1 MADDPI
7 STPGGEDPC
16 FGHRLVDGHLVDCE
30 TARDVARFRKA
41 ERERLYALRRAMA
54 VGDREACGRAITEG
68 LGRTLGPIA
77 DRTVAVY
84 WPIRGEPDLRPWMRE
99 IHEAGAS
106 VLLPVVETRDAPLT
120 FRRWEPGCRMVRGL
134 WDIPVPDG
142 TDAARPEI
150 VVVPL
155 VGVDA
160 ESYRL
165 GNGGGYY
172 DRTLV
177 RIEPRPQ
184 IVGIGYAFSRMPTI
198 FPMPWDVPMDTV
210 ILDDTQSDHA

>member
-1 MADDPI
+1 MADTPE
-7 STPGGEDPC
+7 STAGGEAPC

-41 ERERLYALRRAMA
+41 ERARLYALRRAVP
-54 VGDREACGRAITEG
+54 VGERDISGQAIIEG
-68 LGRTLGPIA
+68 LRRTLGSLAGRP
-77 DRTVAVY
+77 VAVY

-99 IHEAGAS
+99 IHEGGAS
-106 VLLPVVETRDAPLT
+106 VLLPVVETRDRPLI
-120 FRRWEPGCRMVRGL
+120 FRKWEPGCRMVRGL
-134 WDIPVPDG
+134 WDIPVPEG

-150 VVVPL
+150 VIVPL

-160 ESYRL
+160 EGYRL

-184 IVGIGYAFSRMPTI
+184 IIGIGFAFSRMPTI

-210 ILDDTQSDHA
+210 VLDDTPSDRS